1 MPTTTYES
9 HEYPTGYSGLAHA
22 DIASFLQK
30 TFTAGE
36 QAAVTALIAEVE
48 SEISRRCDRAFKVA
62 ESQYK
67 EVFDVPPQVDAFR
80 TKHSPIN
87 SVVLITMEGE
97 TIYEANDNHGLK
109 VHVYPNRL
117 VIPEIPD
124 PEYAERAL
132 EVTYTIKQ
140 FWGDDVKLA
149 IKRVV
154 GQLILNAENAG
165 VPLITTSFGSMT
177 ETKDGQELVKHID
190 AVVKRY
196 KLLNL

>member
-1 MPTTTYES
+1 MPVTTYEN
-9 HEYPTGYSGLAHA
+9 HQYPIGYSGLAHS

-30 TFTAGE
+30 TFTTAE
-36 QAAVTALIAEVE
+36 QSAVTALIGEIE
-48 SEISRRCDRAFKVA
+48 SEISRRCDRAFKVTD
-62 ESQYK
+62 SQYK
-67 EVFDVPPQVDAFR
+67 EVFDVPAQVDAFR
-80 TKHSPIN
+80 TKNSPIN

-97 TIYEANDNHGLK
+97 TIYEAEDDHGLK
-109 VHVYPNRL
+109 VHIYPNRL

-140 FWGDDVKLA
+140 FWGEDVKLA

-154 GQLILNAENAG
+154 GQMIISAENAG
-165 VPLITTSFGSMT
+165 VPLITTSFGSMS
-177 ETKDGQELVKHID
+177 ETKDGQELNRHID

-196 KLLNL
+196 RMLNL

>member
-87 SVVLITMEGE
+87 SVVLMTMEGE